1 MDALAGWV
9 LLVPFHPSGAFAEGD
24 EEREVGMPDQ
34 QDVHPDVEPASDLS
48 TEIGTSLA
56 SVWARYFGSR
66 PSKAETEFDGK
77 VVRWVLADGT
87 SEFDLGMS
95 SESVDDEPAAPART
109 VRGYKRDT
117 SAAVAKATHRR
128 VMAMISDHDAKT
140 GVATETFILER
151 PIRKY

>member
-1 MDALAGWV
+1 MDVLAGWV

-24 EEREVGMPDQ
+24 KEARLGMPDQ
-34 QDVHPDVEPASDLS
+34 QDVQPNIEPVSDLS

-87 SEFDLGMS
+87 SEFELGMS
-95 SESVDDEPAAPART
+95 AEAAEGEAPEPVRT